1 MSDTLD
7 FVSRFKRPRAFG
19 QMLEPKRSERWVY
32 RRIRNG
38 SVVAVDAPGMP
49 ITVDVEAT
57 YRRWSQEGQPRLQR
71 RQGRRASG
79 GKRG

>member
-1 MSDTLD
+1 MSDID

-32 RRIRNG
+32 RGIRNG
-38 SVVAVDAPGMP
+38 SVKAVDDPNLP

-57 YRRWSQEGQPRLQR
+57 YRHWSQEGQPRLPR

-79 GKRG
+79 SRRE